1 MDDPAA
7 SSFSQDDLSRLL
19 ISLVL
24 LGLSGFISGSEVA
37 FFSVRST
44 DLEAEKSASR
54 SPRRLQQILQNPPL
68 LLAALLTMNT
78 FINIALV
85 VVSDPLFNRHFSEQ
99 EGAVRILFQVG
110 VVSLAILIFGE
121 LIPKIIARRYPLK
134 LAIFSCRFFY
144 PLVYYGR
151 PFFQPLLWL
160 SKLAGTGRLP
170 QSSALSRTELSDA
183 MEITGVMEQ
192 PSPESRI
199 LKGIIDF
206 GDKEISQ
213 IMTPRV
219 HVAGPD
225 YAFRYSELLEF
236 IRQNGFSRM
245 PVFKGSPDNVAGIL
259 VVKDL
264 IPHLDEQDDFE
275 WQRFIRP
282 PFFVPENMTARRLLR
297 EFQHKNIHLAV
308 VVDEHGGFSGVVTLE
323 DIIEEV
329 VGEIED
335 ERDEKIGTGQKIG
348 RDLYIFEG
356 TTMISDFLK
365 VCQLPDDYF
374 SDLEADF
381 DSLAGLVTEIAEK
394 IPAANE
400 EFTYKDLSFKVL
412 KADERRIISLKVRIQ
427 RPKELQD
434 KSA

>member
-7 SSFSQDDLSRLL
+7 SPFSQDDLSRLL
-19 ISLVL
+19 ISLIL
-24 LGLSGFISGSEVA
+24 LALSGFVSGSEVA
-37 FFSVRST
+37 FFSVRSS
-44 DLEAEKSASR
+44 DLEADKVSSGT
-54 SPRRLQQILQNPPL
+54 SRRLQHMLENPPL
-68 LLAALLTMNT
+68 LLAALLTLNT

-85 VVSDPLFNRHFSEQ
+85 VVSDPLFNRHFPEQ
-99 EGAVRILFQVG
+99 EEVLRFLFQVG
-110 VVSLAILIFGE
+110 IVSLAILIFGE
-121 LIPKIIARRYPLK
+121 LVPKIFARRYPLK
-134 LAIFSCRFFY
+134 LALLSCRFFY
-144 PLVYYGR
+144 PVVYYGK
-151 PFFQPLLWL
+151 PLFQPLLWL
-160 SKLAGTGRLP
+160 SKLVGTGRFP

-183 MEITGVMEQ
+183 MEITGVTEHQ
-192 PSPESRI
+192 SPESRI

-206 GDKEISQ
+206 GDKEVSQ

-225 YAFRYSELLEF
+225 YSMRYSELLEF
-236 IRQNGFSRM
+236 IRQNGYSRM

-264 IPHLDEQDDFE
+264 IPHLDEKDDYQ

-297 EFQHKNIHLAV
+297 EFQHKNFHLAV

-335 ERDEKIGTGQKIG
+335 ERDENIGTGKKISQ
-348 RDLYIFEG
+348 DIYIFDG
-356 TTMISDFLK
+356 ATMISDFLK

-374 SDLEADF
+374 SNLEADF

-400 EFTYKDLSFKVL
+400 EYTYKDLSFKVL

-427 RPKELQD
+427 RPDNAQEKPQ
-434 KSA
+434 